1 MKENCAAK
9 GLIFS
14 PISANSFQL
23 MKHHESIAKV
33 NFEPDARRQL
43 VYEFS
48 DGSQSELQVLSNMDG
63 AVFHWNQIHYSAPR
77 LGQEILDE
85 IATPQH

>member
-1 MKENCAAK
+1 
-9 GLIFS
+9 
-14 PISANSFQL
+14 

-48 DGSQSELQVLSNMDG
+48 DGSQSELQVLSNMDV

-77 LGQEILDE
+77 LGQKILDE